1 VPKDYQSWPDQK
13 IKITVKQ
20 LLLKTTKAK
29 PEILTKEVGIKIK
42 KPSIESPT
50 QAEADQQTANS
61 TELNDVV

>member
-1 VPKDYQSWPDQK
+1 MPKDYQSWPDQK

-29 PEILTKEVGIKIK
+29 PEILTKEVGIKIN

-50 QAEADQQTANS
+50 QAEADQKTANS
-61 TELNDVV
+61 T